1 REGQGILDCYL
12 SNAVSL
18 LIKQR
23 QHQTEELGAFLLP
36 RDTYAKF
43 SKAFQ
48 IGEWGGFYRIYSNFP
63 IATKDPKTNLSSIK
77 SQQKQEVQMQKKP
90 VYTSFF
96 MLHFMQDK
104 TILRCNRLILYQIWR

>member
-1 REGQGILDCYL
+1 MTMRLSVRWKKDRKLQFRLALFTGGKVKREVQGILDGYL

-48 IGEWGGFYRIYSNFP
+48 LGEWGGFYRIYSNFP
-63 IATKDPKTNLSSIK
+63 IATKGPKTNLSSGK
-77 SQQKQEVQMQKKP
+77 SQ
-90 VYTSFF
+90 
-96 MLHFMQDK
+96 
-104 TILRCNRLILYQIWR
+104 